1 MDEIIEVK
9 AIKTGDVIIYR
20 NDVTQ
25 TDLKIFAQDLEREYL
40 IETEQRTDNIKLVLG
55 YAKKI
60 VLQEW
65 KKYKVQSLS
74 HNFTE
79 DDFLKIGEFGTDNYG
94 TLLYRNYIGLA
105 YFKKVQ
111 LFIESS
117 KIDNTDMELMIDAVN
132 QFITNL
138 SYDFNQPTY
147 SRVSRNN
154 KKISDLD
161 YHRYL
166 LIMNMM
172 RTKNKS
178 INFFSNFRL
187 IENNPNRVMVNEL
200 KYENINTI
208 PEISQDSIIDVIS
221 GNVALIPCNN
231 VNNKLARKLSDGNK
245 NYIPSELMY
254 EDIIDSYDNAENRF
268 IKYFIN
274 LCLITIE
281 RFQEKFKSQKD
292 FLNKTLLEENKKYS
306 GELKNILT
314 NSFLKSVGE
323 IRNIP
328 MYSTVLTRRDGYR
341 QIFKMYLGLKSL
353 PVNAFNKEDLEEL
366 IENKSLDVL
375 YENYCYFI
383 IAQILSEIYKE
394 KLDKK
399 KYKVNKTE
407 FSKTLEKK
415 TNANYFIFNSNGYYP
430 TIKLNYNK
438 NYDNSI
444 SYSKAYDPDISLEII
459 NSNGEIIAIYLFD
472 AKFKANIST
481 NINSEETEYI
491 EQEEKRSFKYD
502 DISKMHT
509 YKDAIKLARGAF
521 VVYPGTESKV
531 YYEDESIPKTEYQG
545 VGAFGLRPG
554 RTKNVNEIK
563 EVIQNILE
571 TYRFS

>member
-1 MDEIIEVK
+1 
-9 AIKTGDVIIYR
+9 
-20 NDVTQ
+20 
-25 TDLKIFAQDLEREYL
+25 
-40 IETEQRTDNIKLVLG
+40 
-55 YAKKI
+55 
-60 VLQEW
+60 
-65 KKYKVQSLS
+65 
-74 HNFTE
+74 
-79 DDFLKIGEFGTDNYG
+79 
-94 TLLYRNYIGLA
+94 
-105 YFKKVQ
+105 
-111 LFIESS
+111 
-117 KIDNTDMELMIDAVN
+117 
-132 QFITNL
+132 
-138 SYDFNQPTY
+138 
-147 SRVSRNN
+147 
-154 KKISDLD
+154 
-161 YHRYL
+161 
-166 LIMNMM
+166 
-172 RTKNKS
+172 
-178 INFFSNFRL
+178 
-187 IENNPNRVMVNEL
+187 
-200 KYENINTI
+200 
-208 PEISQDSIIDVIS
+208 
-221 GNVALIPCNN
+221 
-231 VNNKLARKLSDGNK
+231 
-245 NYIPSELMY
+245 MY

-281 RFQEKFKSQKD
+281 RFQEKFKSQNV

-353 PVNAFNKEDLEEL
+353 PVNAFNREDLEEL

-531 YYEDESIPKTEYQG
+531 YYEDESIPNTEYQG

-571 TYRFS
+571 TYRIS

>member
-1 MDEIIEVK
+1 MNEIIEVK
-9 AIKTGDVIIYR
+9 AIKNGDVIIYR
-20 NDVTQ
+20 NDVSQ
-25 TDLKIFAQDLEREYL
+25 DDLKIFEKNPECEYL
-40 IETEQRTDNIKLVLG
+40 VETEQRADSIKLVLG
-55 YAKKI
+55 YGKKI
-60 VLQEW
+60 ILQEW
-65 KKYKVQSLS
+65 KKYKVQSLCNDFS
-74 HNFTE
+74 E

-94 TLLYRNYIGLA
+94 TLLYKNFVGLA
-105 YFKKVQ
+105 YFKNIQ
-111 LFIESS
+111 LFIESY
-117 KIDNTDMELMIDAVN
+117 KINNTDVELMIDAIN
-132 QFITNL
+132 QFISNL

-178 INFFSNFRL
+178 INFFSNFKL
-187 IENNPNRVMVNEL
+187 IENNPNRTMINDF
-200 KYENINTI
+200 KYESIHTI
-208 PEISQDSIIDVIS
+208 PEISQESIIDVIS
-221 GNVALIPCNN
+221 GSALLVPCNN
-231 VNNKLARKLSDGNK
+231 GNNKLARKLSDGSK

-254 EDIIDSYDNAENRF
+254 EDIVDSYDNAENRF
-268 IKYFIN
+268 IKYFLN

-281 RFQEKFKSQKD
+281 RFQERFKTQKD

-314 NSFLKSVGE
+314 SSFLKSVGE
-323 IRNIP
+323 IENIP

-353 PVNAFNKEDLEEL
+353 PVNVFDREDLEEL

-383 IAQILSEIYKE
+383 MAQILSEIYKE

-407 FSKTLEKK
+407 FSKTLQKK
-415 TNANYFIFNSNGYYP
+415 TNANYFIFNGNGCHP

-438 NYDNSI
+438 NYNI
-444 SYSKAYDPDISLEII
+444 PMSYSKSYDPDISLEII
-459 NSNGEIIAIYLFD
+459 NDFGEIIAIYIFD
-472 AKFKANIST
+472 AKFKVNIST
-481 NINSEETEYI
+481 NINSDIIEYTD
-491 EQEEKRSFKYD
+491 EDEKRGFKYD

-509 YKDAIKLARGAF
+509 YKDAIKLAKGAF
-521 VVYPGTESKV
+521 VLYPGTESKV
-531 YYEDESIPKTEYQG
+531 YYEDDTIPNTEYQG

-554 RTKNVNEIK
+554 RTESLNELKTIL
-563 EVIQNILE
+563 QNILT
-571 TYRFS
+571 TYRIS